1 MGKLEKDLSQGNVAV
16 RLIGFALPCLL
27 SNIVQLLYS
36 VADMI
41 IVGQFSGTAGMSGV
55 NIGSQATF
63 LITNMVFGLSVGAT
77 VLVAQYLGA
86 GKRDALRETIGT
98 LFTSLLVA
106 GVSLTVIMTVLGVPL
121 LKLIRTPV
129 ESFDEARSYL
139 FITMLGTIFIFGYNA
154 LSSVMRGMGNSRGP
168 LVFISIACAAN
179 ILLDLLMVAAFGW
192 GAAGAALATVLSQ
205 ALSVFLCIIY
215 LMKNDFI
222 FDFKLKSFRFHRER
236 LRLILKIGI
245 PASIQN
251 VATSVSFLFLTALV
265 NTFGVTA
272 SAAVGAVGKL
282 NGFAILPAIAMST
295 SVSAMSAQNI
305 GAGSYKRAVQTLYT
319 GIAIAMAISVVIFA
333 LMRSM
338 PEKWLLI
345 FGDDAEMIE
354 KGVIYLR
361 SFSYD
366 YLVVPFVFC
375 MNGLFTGAG
384 HTAFSLFNSS
394 MAALLVRIP
403 SAWILGMV
411 MGQGLAGVGLGAPIA
426 SVAALITGTIYFA
439 SGRWKTRVILK
450 TQVA

>member
-129 ESFDEARSYL
+129 GSFDEARSYL